1 MSTTQCTNC
10 GKEIPDDIDKDLN
23 GQQCPEC
30 LAEIEADLAAMRP
43 ARRTFK
49 APLTRAAKTRDVGD
63 LDDTLLSDPTADAG
77 HFGFKDAAAD
87 NGYEDQPV
95 PVTRYRGIDK
105 PDPTL
110 DEVLMS
116 IAGGEE
122 QIRRIQ
128 DAFADLRFPGT
139 NAQF

>member
-1 MSTTQCTNC
+1 MH
-10 GKEIPDDIDKDLN
+10 
-23 GQQCPEC
+23 
-30 LAEIEADLAAMRP
+30 AER
-43 ARRTFK
+43 
-49 APLTRAAKTRDVGD
+49 
-63 LDDTLLSDPTADAG
+63 
-77 HFGFKDAAAD
+77 
-87 NGYEDQPV
+87 YEDQPV